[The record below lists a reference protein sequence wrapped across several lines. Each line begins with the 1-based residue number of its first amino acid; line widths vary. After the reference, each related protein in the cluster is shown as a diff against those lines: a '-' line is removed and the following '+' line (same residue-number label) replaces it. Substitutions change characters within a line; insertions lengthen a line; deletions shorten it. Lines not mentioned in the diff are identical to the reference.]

1 MENAGSALR
10 SALRAATAREG
21 TVVQSLGML
30 LLVLAPSLKWFGVLR
45 GS

>member
-1 MENAGSALR
+1 MENVGSALR

-30 LLVLAPSLKWFGVLR
+30 LLVLAPSLQRFGGLR